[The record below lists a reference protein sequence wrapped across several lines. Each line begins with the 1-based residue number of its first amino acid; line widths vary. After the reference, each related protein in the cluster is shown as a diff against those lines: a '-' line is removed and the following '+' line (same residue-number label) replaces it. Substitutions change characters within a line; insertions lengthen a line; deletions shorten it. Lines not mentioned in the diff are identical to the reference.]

1 MMTLAN
7 DKDGHRRKKRR
18 SVTPLVIV
26 SSTRLKALESRMD
39 QVIEAARQVNQAVEN
54 LKKLIDRR

>member
-1 MMTLAN
+1 VTRVE

-18 SVTPLVIV
+18 SATPLVIV
-26 SSTRLKALESRMD
+26 SSTRLKSLEGKMD
-39 QVIEAARQVNQAVEN
+39 EAIDAAKQVTRAVEN